1 MDYQIKI
8 VQDSINYIESNL
20 LEDINLNDISKYANI
35 SLSHLYRL
43 FSLFTGMTI
52 KEYIR
57 IRRMTKAAIELR
69 CSDISIIDL
78 SIKYGFGSQEAFL
91 RVFCRLFGITPGE
104 YRKTGRALALM
115 EKKDIL
121 RDFIHKAA
129 HDSLNAGIFKA
140 LNVNIYT
147 IYKPSHK
154 WIAKINREN
163 WPDFYEQC
171 HKCGI
176 MKIIDNLPGDGRH
189 GGGIISDNHYNM
201 LTSYGKEV
209 PEDYQGEVPEFC
221 EVFNVPS
228 SKYIVFNHPPYPTE
242 DHGSVIHS
250 VYNTSYSFNPEDYG
264 YKWASQ
270 DLPTYN
276 DDDKFGFTLMRPVV
290 EL

>member
-1 MDYQIKI
+1 
-8 VQDSINYIESNL
+8 
-20 LEDINLNDISKYANI
+20 
-35 SLSHLYRL
+35 
-43 FSLFTGMTI
+43 MTI

-57 IRRMTKAAIELR
+57 LRRMTKAAVELR
-69 CSDISIIDL
+69 CSDMSIIDL
-78 SIKYGFGSQEAFL
+78 SIKYCFNSQEAFL
-91 RVFCRLFGITPGE
+91 RVFSRLFGITPGE
-104 YRKTGRALALM
+104 YRKTGGSLVFM

-129 HDSLNAGIFKA
+129 HDSLYEGIVKN

-163 WPDFYEQC
+163 WPDFYEEC
-171 HKCGI
+171 HKREI
-176 MKIIDNLPGDGRH
+176 MKIIDGLPSNGRY
-189 GGGIISDNHYNM
+189 GGGIISDKPFNM
-201 LTSYGKEV
+201 LASYGKEV
-209 PEDYQGEVPEFC
+209 PVDYQGEVPEFC
-221 EVFNVPS
+221 EVFSIPS
-228 SKYIVFNHPPYPTE
+228 AKYIVFNHPPYPAE

-250 VYNTSYSFNPEDYG
+250 VYNAADNFNPEDYG
-264 YKWASQ
+264 YTWASQ